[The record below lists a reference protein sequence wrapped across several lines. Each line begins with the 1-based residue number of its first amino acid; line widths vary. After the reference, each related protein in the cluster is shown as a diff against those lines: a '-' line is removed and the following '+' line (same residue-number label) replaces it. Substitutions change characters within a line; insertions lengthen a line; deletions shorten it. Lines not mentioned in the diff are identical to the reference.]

1 LEDVKRIGIYAADV
15 GRSRKKRKEGGSQR
29 WGVIGTYNR
38 WWVGAPGEERRWTMN
53 GYITGSADVET
64 CVIMK
69 IRFRMLDPLLVYSPF
84 NRSTLHVK

>member
-1 LEDVKRIGIYAADV
+1 
-15 GRSRKKRKEGGSQR
+15 
-29 WGVIGTYNR
+29 
-38 WWVGAPGEERRWTMN
+38 MN

-69 IRFRMLDPLLVYSPF
+69 TRFRMFDPLLVDAPF